1 MAVVKWWSDSRRGP
15 FTAIYYSHNE
25 SQRFYW
31 SFFSFFLFLFLSCQS
46 NLAVNCSPWQW
57 IAAPFICQSF
67 KDWPRNGSLNS
78 IHIHCEFSVTVTA
91 TMALVLSAIDM
102 QKKRRRRATI
112 GFEQVT
118 RKGSDN
124 DWLWITRSATTA
136 AAILWLYLNS
146 FIVASDLLSVTWCC
160 GLFTTAFVIS
170 IIDCVPNLPES
181 GIQPPRARARS
192 NFNVSVRIWTPP
204 SM

>member
-1 MAVVKWWSDSRRGP
+1 MAVVVDWWSSGGHWSDSRRGP

-136 AAILWLYLNS
+136 AAILWLYVLEFFYCS
-146 FIVASDLLSVTWCC
+146 LGFVVCDLVLWFIYNGVCYLHHRLCSESTRVRHS
-160 GLFTTAFVIS
+160 TTKSKSKIKF
-170 IIDCVPNLPES
+170 
-181 GIQPPRARARS
+181 
-192 NFNVSVRIWTPP
+192 
-204 SM
+204 